1 MLNLESL
8 AISGTAIMKISVVG
22 LPKMKVVYGCDMEG
36 RDVKTGPGVERKGR
50 P

>member
-1 MLNLESL
+1 
-8 AISGTAIMKISVVG
+8 MKISVVG

-50 P
+50 PWFYY